1 MNKTKELLEVIEGF
15 QNLTAKIKD
24 DNDSIK
30 NLLKNKDLTIAAC
43 KKEYRKLYTEHEEL
57 KRKYAE
63 LESKIEQKS
72 KIEQNENE
80 KMKRKRRNNNNNN
93 NNKKKKKILIDYSS
107 KENND
112 EYDDDDENNEK
123 SSEEEIEDKDSDFE
137 IVKVKKNKK
146 KKKQKKVK
154 KVKGIID
161 YINSRNN

>member
-30 NLLKNKDLTIAAC
+30 KLLKNKDLTIVAC

-57 KRKYAE
+57 KKKYAE
-63 LESKIEQKS
+63 LESKIQ
-72 KIEQNENE
+72 QNENE
-80 KMKRKRRNNNNNN
+80 RIKRKRKNNSN

-107 KENND
+107 EEND
-112 EYDDDDENNEK
+112 KYDDDDDENNEK
-123 SSEEEIEDKDSDFE
+123 SSEEEEEIEDKDSDFE

-146 KKKQKKVK
+146 QKKQKKVK

>member
-15 QNLTAKIKD
+15 QNLTSKIKD

-43 KKEYRKLYTEHEEL
+43 KKEYKKLYAEHEEL
-57 KRKYAE
+57 KKKYVE
-63 LESKIEQKS
+63 LESKIK
-72 KIEQNENE
+72 QNEIE
-80 KMKRKRRNNNNNN
+80 KVKRKQKNNNNND
-93 NNKKKKKILIDYSS
+93 NNKKKKVIIDYSS
-107 KENND
+107 
-112 EYDDDDENNEK
+112 DDENEENT
-123 SSEEEIEDKDSDFE
+123 SEEEIEEEKDSDFE

-146 KKKQKKVK
+146 QKKEKKTKGK

>member
-15 QNLTAKIKD
+15 QNLTSKIKD

-43 KKEYRKLYTEHEEL
+43 KKEYKKLYAEHEEL
-57 KRKYAE
+57 KKKYVE
-63 LESKIEQKS
+63 LESKIK
-72 KIEQNENE
+72 QNEIE
-80 KMKRKRRNNNNNN
+80 KVKRKRKNNNND
-93 NNKKKKKILIDYSS
+93 NNKKKKVIIDYSS
-107 KENND
+107 
-112 EYDDDDENNEK
+112 DDENEENT
-123 SSEEEIEDKDSDFE
+123 SEEEIEEEKDSDFE

-146 KKKQKKVK
+146 QKKEKKTKGK

>member
-30 NLLKNKDLTIAAC
+30 NLLKNKDLTIVAC

-57 KRKYAE
+57 KKKYAE
-63 LESKIEQKS
+63 LESKIQ
-72 KIEQNENE
+72 QNENE
-80 KMKRKRRNNNNNN
+80 RIKRKRKNNSN

-107 KENND
+107 EEND
-112 EYDDDDENNEK
+112 KYDDDDDDENNEK
-123 SSEEEIEDKDSDFE
+123 SSEEEEEIEDKDSDFE

-146 KKKQKKVK
+146 QKKQKKVK

>member
-15 QNLTAKIKD
+15 QNLTSKIKD

-43 KKEYRKLYTEHEEL
+43 KKEYKKLYAEHEEL
-57 KRKYAE
+57 KKKYVE
-63 LESKIEQKS
+63 LESKIK
-72 KIEQNENE
+72 QNEIE
-80 KMKRKRRNNNNNN
+80 KVKRKRKNNNNND
-93 NNKKKKKILIDYSS
+93 NNKKKKVIIDYSS
-107 KENND
+107 
-112 EYDDDDENNEK
+112 DDENEENT
-123 SSEEEIEDKDSDFE
+123 SEEEIEEEKDSDFE

-146 KKKQKKVK
+146 QKKEKKTKGK